1 MSKPKILFLPL
12 SNVLGHLTRTFSLAE
27 EFLTQGADVHIA
39 CDTYYSKLIQALPE
53 GITIHPS
60 IEMPASSS
68 RSFGA
73 IKSFGSGRKHDLLNF
88 ESANHLSADDLKM
101 RGQYLIGMVEN
112 DKQLVAHLKP
122 DLIVT
127 DYRYTVTL
135 LSEFPKNRIFHIS
148 NMLGFLSFCHRTKG
162 TLFSPLDTGNI
173 LVPGIPEIE
182 LTNDKVPIK
191 NPNINW
197 CGHFSWQGWKRLYKD
212 TTSLEKV
219 AIFLCFGSTGNGS
232 TLVPWLLKNIN
243 KHYKIRMVS
252 DSDYQVKSQ
261 ENVHSVKFGYLAG
274 CLTKSRIVCC
284 HGGHG
289 TVMECILHK
298 TPMLIFPNNIEQ
310 LEIGRQIEKLGL
322 GILMDK
328 PQELLDATYLN
339 ATIERLLTNTDI
351 QKNLVN
357 YSDLLKQY
365 NGANKAASILLET
378 LATD

>member
-1 MSKPKILFLPL
+1 MSKPRILFLPL
-12 SNVLGHLTRTFSLAE
+12 SNVLGHLTRTFSLVE
-27 EFLTQGADVHIA
+27 EFLKHDADIHIA

-53 GITIHPS
+53 GITVHKS
-60 IEMPASSS
+60 IEMPVSSS

-73 IKSFGSGRKHDLLNF
+73 ILSFDIGETHDVLNL
-88 ESANHLSADDLKM
+88 ESANNLSSEELKM
-101 RGQYLIGMVEN
+101 RGGYVKEMIEN
-112 DKQLVAHLKP
+112 DKQLISYLKP

-148 NMLGFLSFCHRTKG
+148 NMLGFLSFYHRTRN

-182 LTNDKVPIK
+182 LTDEKITIE
-191 NPNINW
+191 NPNINR

-212 TTSLEKV
+212 TKSLEKV
-219 AIFLCFGSTGNGS
+219 AIFLCFGSTGNGA
-232 TLVPWLLKNIN
+232 TLVPWLAQNID
-243 KHYKIRMVS
+243 KHYEIRMVS
-252 DSDYQVKSQ
+252 DSDYQVKPQ
-261 ENVHSVKFGYLAG
+261 KNVHHVKFGYLAE
-274 CLTKSRIVCC
+274 CLTKSSIVCC

-289 TVMECILHK
+289 TVMECIIHK

-328 PQELLDATYLN
+328 PQEMLDANYLN
-339 ATIERLLTNTDI
+339 ASIERLLANTEI
-351 QKNLVN
+351 KKNLTK
-357 YSDLLKQY
+357 YSQLLKQY
-365 NGANKAASILLET
+365 NGASKAASILLET
-378 LATD
+378 MVNT

>member
-1 MSKPKILFLPL
+1 MSKPRILFLPL
-12 SNVLGHLTRTFSLAE
+12 SNVLGHLTRTFSLVE
-27 EFLTQGADVHIA
+27 EFLKHDADIHIT
-39 CDTYYSKLIQALPE
+39 CNTYYSKLIQALPE
-53 GITIHPS
+53 GITVHKS
-60 IEMPASSS
+60 IEMPVSSS

-73 IKSFGSGRKHDLLNF
+73 IKSFDIGETHDILNL
-88 ESANHLSADDLKM
+88 ESANHLNTEDLKM
-101 RGQYLIGMVEN
+101 RGHYLKEMVKN

-122 DLIVT
+122 DLIIT

-135 LSEFPKNRIFHIS
+135 LSEFPKNRVFHIS
-148 NMLGFLSFCHRTKG
+148 NMLGFLSFYNRTRN

-182 LTNDKVPIK
+182 LTDKKITIE

-212 TTSLEKV
+212 TTSLKKV
-219 AIFLCFGSTGNGS
+219 DIFLCFGSTGNGA
-232 TLVPWLLKNIN
+232 TLVPWLVQNID
-243 KHYKIRMVS
+243 KQYEIRMVS
-252 DSDYQVKSQ
+252 DSNYQVKSQ
-261 ENVHSVKFGYLAG
+261 ENLHSVKFGYLAA
-274 CLTKSRIVCC
+274 CLTKSRMVCC

-328 PQELLDATYLN
+328 PQEMLDATYLN
-339 ATIERLLTNTDI
+339 ATIERLLVNTDI
-351 QKNLVN
+351 QKNLAN
-357 YSDLLKQY
+357 YSELLKQY
-365 NGANKAASILLET
+365 NGANKAASILLEA
-378 LATD
+378 LVTD